1 MAIKRILRMRA
12 IPVKTIE
19 LKGTLRVREERTKSN
34 RTGENLYSALDTN
47 ETIELNGHLPSWWE
61 TNESNE
67 LKRTVRVSEI
77 PTKKSNKRESFE
89 RSRC

>member
-1 MAIKRILRMRA
+1 MRA

-19 LKGTLRVREERTKSN
+19 LKGILRVHEERTKSN
-34 RTGENLYSALDTN
+34 RTGKNFYGARDTN
-47 ETIELNGHLPSWWE
+47 ETIELNGYLPSWRE

-77 PTKKSNKRESFE
+77 PTKKSNKKESSE

>member
-1 MAIKRILRMRA
+1 MAIKRILRVRA
-12 IPVKTIE
+12 IPLKTIE
-19 LKGTLRVREERTKSN
+19 LKGILRVREEQKKSN

-47 ETIELNGHLPSWWE
+47 ETIELNGYLPSWWE

>member
-1 MAIKRILRMRA
+1 MRA

-19 LKGTLRVREERTKSN
+19 LKGILRVHEERTKSN
-34 RTGENLYSALDTN
+34 RTGENLYGARDTN
-47 ETIELNGHLPSWWE
+47 ETIELNGYLPSWRE

-77 PTKKSNKRESFE
+77 PTKKSNKRESSE
-89 RSRC
+89 RSR

>member
-1 MAIKRILRMRA
+1 MRA

-19 LKGTLRVREERTKSN
+19 LKGILRVREERTKSN
-34 RTGENLYSALDTN
+34 RTGENLYSARDTN
-47 ETIELNGHLPSWWE
+47 ETIELNGYLPSRRE

-77 PTKKSNKRESFE
+77 PTKIEFNKRESSE

>member
-1 MAIKRILRMRA
+1 MRA

-19 LKGTLRVREERTKSN
+19 LKGILRVHL
-34 RTGENLYSALDTN
+34 GY
-47 ETIELNGHLPSWWE
+47 LPSWRE

-77 PTKKSNKRESFE
+77 PTKKSNKKESSE

>member
-1 MAIKRILRMRA
+1 MRA

-19 LKGTLRVREERTKSN
+19 LKGILRVREERTKSN
-34 RTGENLYSALDTN
+34 RTGENLYGARDTN
-47 ETIELNGHLPSWWE
+47 ETIELNGYLPSWRE

-77 PTKKSNKRESFE
+77 PTKKSNKRESSE
-89 RSRC
+89 RSR

>member
-1 MAIKRILRMRA
+1 MRA

-19 LKGTLRVREERTKSN
+19 LKGILRVREERTKSN
-34 RTGENLYSALDTN
+34 RTGENLYRTRDTN
-47 ETIELNGHLPSWWE
+47 ETIELNGYLPSWWE

-77 PTKKSNKRESFE
+77 PTKKSNKRESSE

>member
-1 MAIKRILRMRA
+1 MRA

-19 LKGTLRVREERTKSN
+19 LKGILRVLEERTKSN
-34 RTGENLYSALDTN
+34 RTGENLYSARDTN
-47 ETIELNGHLPSWWE
+47 ETIELNGYLPSWWE

-77 PTKKSNKRESFE
+77 PTKKSNKRESSE
-89 RSRC
+89 RSRY

>member
-1 MAIKRILRMRA
+1 MRA

-19 LKGTLRVREERTKSN
+19 LKGILRVREERTKSN
-34 RTGENLYSALDTN
+34 RTGENLYGARDTN
-47 ETIELNGHLPSWWE
+47 ETIELNGYLLSWRE

-77 PTKKSNKRESFE
+77 PTKKSNKRESSE
-89 RSRC
+89 RSR

>member
-1 MAIKRILRMRA
+1 MRA

-19 LKGTLRVREERTKSN
+19 LKGILRVLEERTKSN
-34 RTGENLYSALDTN
+34 RTRENLYSARDTN
-47 ETIELNGHLPSWWE
+47 ETIELNGYLPSWRE

-77 PTKKSNKRESFE
+77 PTKKSNKKESSE

>member
-1 MAIKRILRMRA
+1 MRA

-19 LKGTLRVREERTKSN
+19 LKGILRVREERTKSN
-34 RTGENLYSALDTN
+34 RTGENLYGARDTN
-47 ETIELNGHLPSWWE
+47 ETIELNGYLPSWRE

-77 PTKKSNKRESFE
+77 PTKKSNKKESSE